1 MLDPYQPKQVVS
13 IPEEISEQ
21 TNLVTSEDSSISV
34 TESSAIHVIDSEP
47 QLIDFKLRD
56 SQGLKG
62 WTAVTSGFLLIAI
75 GVHFMRS
82 SVAKDASG
90 PDAIA
95 VEMLCSFPALIGLLF
110 LRDGVTSILRGI
122 KRAKLGSEARWNADF
137 PGRPRQGVNDSAAI
151 AKKVV
156 VNFLWGQL
164 IMIPGIY
171 LGVKNGLS
179 GIAATEKWPFALLPF
194 GLIWYV
200 VAMIYTINKLRVY
213 VGSRNLSLQWQQF
226 PIFLAHPISL
236 TLTVKKE
243 VTSFEITSVM
253 FRCIQETT
261 IVTGAGSRGQIRR
274 AGRQLYC
281 DTISRPLPSSRN
293 TFELSFAVPDRGELQ
308 TDLLADDP
316 IFWCLTVEGTCEK
329 LPIDASFLLPV
340 YAGKKGA

>member
-1 MLDPYQPKQVVS
+1 MLEPYEPKKES
-13 IPEEISEQ
+13 
-21 TNLVTSEDSSISV
+21 TNLEAGNEQINQAASKDSLINVTD
-34 TESSAIHVIDSEP
+34 TSAIHTIDTEQQIVNFNLSG
-47 QLIDFKLRD
+47 

-62 WTAVTSGFLLIAI
+62 WIAVAAGFLLVAL

-82 SVAKDASG
+82 NVAPSATG
-90 PDAIA
+90 IDAIA
-95 VEMLCSFPALIGLLF
+95 VHMLCSFPALIGLLF

-122 KRAKLGSEARWNADF
+122 KRAQLGSEARWNSDF
-137 PGRPRQGVNDSAAI
+137 PGRPRQGVNDSATI
-151 AKKVV
+151 AKRVV

-171 LGVKNGLS
+171 LGIKNALS
-179 GIAATEKWPFALLPF
+179 GVDPTERWPSAILPF
-194 GLIWYV
+194 GLIWYL
-200 VAMIYTINKLRVY
+200 VAVILTINKLRVY
-213 VGSRNLSLQWQQF
+213 LGSRNLSLQWHQF
-226 PIFLAHPISL
+226 PIFLGHPVSL

-261 IVTGAGSRGQIRR
+261 IVGKGRRQSMRG
-274 AGRQLYC
+274 GRQFYC

-293 TFELSFAVPDRGELQ
+293 TFELTFEVPDRSELQ

-316 IFWCLTVEGTCEK
+316 IIWCLTVEGSCDK

-340 YAGKKGA
+340 YANKTGT